1 MKGIIFREFI
11 NLVETQFSI
20 EIADAII
27 TASQIK
33 SNGSYTTIGT
43 YPTDEIFALVEELSI
58 VSKVSAP
65 ALFNVFGRHL
75 FKRFTDIHATYV
87 SPHSTVF
94 ELLSLLDNHIHVEV
108 RKLYSDAE
116 LPSFTHE
123 IINADCM
130 VFIYRSKRMLADF
143 AEGMLQ
149 GCIEHF
155 NEAIHID
162 RHDAVAAND
171 TYTRFTL
178 TKQAHVIAS

>member
-27 TASQIK
+27 TASKIK

-43 YPTDEIFALVEELSI
+43 YPTDEMLALVNELST
-58 VSKVSAP
+58 VSKVPVP

-75 FKRFTDIHATYV
+75 FKRFTDIHAIYV
-87 SPHSTVF
+87 SPHTTVF
-94 ELLSLLDNHIHVEV
+94 ELLRLLDNHIHVEV

-123 IINADCM
+123 MLNANCM
-130 VFIYRSKRMLADF
+130 VFIYRSQRMLADF
-143 AEGMLQ
+143 AKGMLQ

-162 RHDAVAAND
+162 RHDVVAAND
-171 TYTRFTL
+171 TFTRFTL
-178 TKQAHVIAS
+178 TKQPHAIAS